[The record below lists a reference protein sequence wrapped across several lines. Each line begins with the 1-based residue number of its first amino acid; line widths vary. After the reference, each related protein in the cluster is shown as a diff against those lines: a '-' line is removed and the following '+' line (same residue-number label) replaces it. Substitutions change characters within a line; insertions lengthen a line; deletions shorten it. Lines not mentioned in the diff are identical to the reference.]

1 MIIKRRKAHKINV
14 DKESIIFIG
23 EQAGKIVKEL
33 GCIHIA
39 LSDEEKESIKNSIK
53 Q

>member
-14 DKESIIFIG
+14 DKEPIIFIG
-23 EQAGKIVKEL
+23 EKAGKIAKEL
-33 GCIHIA
+33 GCTYIT

-53 Q
+53 